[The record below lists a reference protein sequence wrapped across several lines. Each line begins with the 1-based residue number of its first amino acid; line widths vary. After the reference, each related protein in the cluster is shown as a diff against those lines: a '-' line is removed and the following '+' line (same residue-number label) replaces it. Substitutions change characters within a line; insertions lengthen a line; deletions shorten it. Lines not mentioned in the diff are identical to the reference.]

1 MSFFKT
7 ADLKIKEVITNE
19 IQLSDFNNRKAKAL
33 NTIDAGK
40 VESTRHVTA
49 IEPNACYVVTVG
61 LHGDIPNENG
71 DYFEWGSI
79 PRTSTRFVYSTS
91 HTTRSCATCR
101 TCTAH
106 AANGNQSGEKP

>member
-61 LHGDIPNENG
+61 LHGSS
-71 DYFEWGSI
+71 YFMDVIREYLANNK
-79 PRTSTRFVYSTS
+79 PTLAKKSTLDLFFNRL
-91 HTTRSCATCR
+91 
-101 TCTAH
+101 
-106 AANGNQSGEKP
+106 